1 MPSTHRG
8 ADLTITNILLLC
20 SWFRSPPLTL
30 TENKNV
36 WINCK
41 RYFSNQDVVINSDPF
56 FPSVSSNHVREV
68 LRLDSSVTNQR
79 LISAIEAAVIHVN
92 EQLESLLSKAPTL
105 VEITT
110 KQVNGKPIAA
120 VLYFRA
126 VAAAAGAELCERYRS
141 YDTTN
146 NGSQK
151 LKN

>member
-1 MPSTHRG
+1 MSGLIANGT
-8 ADLTITNILLLC
+8 
-20 SWFRSPPLTL
+20 
-30 TENKNV
+30 
-36 WINCK
+36 
-41 RYFSNQDVVINSDPF
+41 FSNQDVVINSDPF
-56 FPSVSSNHVREV
+56 FPSVSSNHIREV

-105 VEITT
+105 EEITT
-110 KQVNGKPIAA
+110 KQVNGKSIAA

-126 VAAAAGAELCERYRS
+126 ISAAAGAELCERYRS

-151 LKN
+151 AEELTPTIDDYKRDLRFAIRDLKKVRRLNVELV